1 VAKGAGHGA
10 TLLPWSRPAVPTPLA
25 IAFTPASHARAV
37 HHFGYRLAGY
47 HQLTRRSRV
56 GGILY
61 RLGVQLR
68 PLAWFLPRRADEP
81 WDDAW
86 LARADEAR
94 LEALGRWLPR
104 RPTLIVLEGEAADS
118 AGRVAQALA
127 HAAQHGDQPVRLLVL
142 GKRPADTPPASR
154 SRRSKLALRWPCA
167 PLSGWADSRASAPSG
182 FRRPAWRPRRR
193 SGMRMMRHQRAWA
206 DHQQALGLLLGRL
219 PLGFPLGPALLLGL
233 GGLLH
238 LDPPTPLGRLA
249 GLTRFDAVHVLHH
262 LLGPSARLGLIPHTR
277 RRQRIHP
284 RSLTASP
291 AGPSVYVTRPSAPT
305 HLLTAQACPPD
316 AMRHQTANTKPTHDS
331 RASKLSHP
339 ATRKPHS
346 TLGRRRTKCET
357 PLETR
362 RRGS

>member
-37 HHFGYRLAGY
+37 RHFGYRLAGY

-94 LEALGRWLPR
+94 LDALSRWLPR

-142 GKRPADTPPASR
+142 GKAGRYPPASR
-154 SRRSKLALRWPCA
+154 SRRLRCA
-167 PLSGWADSRASAPSG
+167 G
-182 FRRPAWRPRRR
+182 R
-193 SGMRMMRHQRAWA
+193 S
-206 DHQQALGLLLGRL
+206 ALGG
-219 PLGFPLGPALLLGL
+219 
-233 GGLLH
+233 
-238 LDPPTPLGRLA
+238 
-249 GLTRFDAVHVLHH
+249 
-262 LLGPSARLGLIPHTR
+262 
-277 RRQRIHP
+277 
-284 RSLTASP
+284 
-291 AGPSVYVTRPSAPT
+291 
-305 HLLTAQACPPD
+305 
-316 AMRHQTANTKPTHDS
+316 
-331 RASKLSHP
+331 
-339 ATRKPHS
+339 
-346 TLGRRRTKCET
+346 
-357 PLETR
+357 
-362 RRGS
+362 